1 MTTEER
7 RRRRFSESFRKEQV
21 KLIESNQL
29 TILEVSRLYEVKTDS
44 VRRWVKKYGVKTY
57 PSQIII
63 SSPKEIDKLKE
74 IKKENQQLKEIIADQ
89 QIKIIYYDKLMD
101 FVKEKLGDDFEKK
114 C

>member
-1 MTTEER
+1 MTVEER
-7 RRRRFSESFRKEQV
+7 RRRRFSESFRREQV
-21 KLIESNQL
+21 KLIESKK
-29 TILEVSRLYEVKTDS
+29 TTVSEVSKLYEVKSDN
-44 VRRWVKKYGVKTY
+44 VWRWVKKFGVKDY

-63 SSPKEIDKLKE
+63 TTPKEIDKLKE
-74 IKKENQQLKEIIADQ
+74 IEKENSHLKQIIADQ